1 MKKTLMAAVAVIGL
15 FASAAQAADV
25 VPYASVKVGQSWDK
39 LKDKE
44 EDHSNSF
51 KHVGMNL
58 AVGAKIGAA
67 RAELEYGVTKMGKKD
82 DGKFGRQALMLN
94 GYYDFENSSILTPYV
109 GAGVGFTDLKMKYSD
124 DEDGLYSKSK
134 RVFAYGLQA
143 GVGIEVAKNVA
154 VDIGYRYLKPSI
166 SKWKEADGDSWKNK
180 AASNE
185 AMVGVRFAF

>member
-25 VPYASVKVGQSWDK
+25 VPYASVKIGQSWDK
-39 LKDKE
+39 LKA
-44 EDHSNSF
+44 EDDFSHSF
-51 KHVGMNL
+51 KHVGTNL

-67 RAELEYGVTKMGKKD
+67 RAEFEYGITKMGKKED
-82 DGKFGRQALMLN
+82 MKLGRQTFMLN

-109 GAGVGFTDLKMKYSD
+109 GAGVGFTDLKLKFEED
-124 DEDGLYSKSK
+124 DGLYSKSK
-134 RVFAYGLQA
+134 MVFAYGLQA
-143 GVGIEVAKNVA
+143 GVGIEVSKNVA
-154 VDIGYRYLKPSI
+154 VDVGYRYLKPSK

-180 AASNE
+180 VWSNE